1 MSKDFVDCWIL
12 YRVRRRRLIPFFL
25 PFKSFWALGCLYTVY
40 VQQAGQSPGIRVYS
54 RERANVQITLH
65 HLGFDTFRVWAT
77 RSLSRLLL
85 RYNQQDIR
93 IIACTS
99 G

>member
-12 YRVRRRRLIPFFL
+12 YRVRRRRPIPFFL
-25 PFKSFWALGCLYTVY
+25 PLKSFWALGCLYTV
-40 VQQAGQSPGIRVYS
+40 QQAGQSPAIRVYS

-77 RSLSRLLL
+77 RSLSL
-85 RYNQQDIR
+85 D
-93 IIACTS
+93 CC
-99 G
+99 